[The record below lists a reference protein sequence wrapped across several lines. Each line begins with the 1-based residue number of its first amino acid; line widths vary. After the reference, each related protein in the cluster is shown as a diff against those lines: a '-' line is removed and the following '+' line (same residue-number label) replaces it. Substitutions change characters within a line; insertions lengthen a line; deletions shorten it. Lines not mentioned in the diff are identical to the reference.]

1 MGVVAVTVFVQWE
14 FRILLARRTMYTGIL
29 RVMETIHEDGSSTKS
44 TKSNDECH
52 PPPPPRDPRE
62 CRESTGQH
70 PV

>member
-29 RVMETIHEDGSSTKS
+29 RVTERTIHEDGSSTKS

-52 PPPPPRDPRE
+52 PPPRDPRE